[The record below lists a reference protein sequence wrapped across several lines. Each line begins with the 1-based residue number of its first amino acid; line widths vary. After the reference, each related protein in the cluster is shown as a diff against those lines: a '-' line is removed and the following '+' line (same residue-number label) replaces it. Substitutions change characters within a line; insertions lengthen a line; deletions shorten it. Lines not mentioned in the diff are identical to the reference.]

1 MTLVNTDFFFKN
13 AVTRHSNN
21 RSELYGIA
29 RSIMAGS
36 KRQLLEMMKNK
47 KRLLCE
53 LDTIHN
59 THFYNEREMNESLI
73 SCNAEYLIYL
83 FKSFYRILSL
93 CRAQA
98 VHCS

>member
-47 KRLLCE
+47 KDYYVNLIQF
-53 LDTIHN
+53 TIP
-59 THFYNEREMNESLI
+59 TSTMKGR
-73 SCNAEYLIYL
+73 
-83 FKSFYRILSL
+83 
-93 CRAQA
+93 
-98 VHCS
+98 